1 MLSVFGLT
9 GRGRKPYVIDVLRDG
24 VMFKRVRKGCGGVRG
39 EGGFMFLWLG
49 EGLRCCVCFFTFN
62 GDGLLWSFVDVMVLC
77 MVLCMCTC

>member
-24 VMFKRVRKGCGGVRG
+24 VMFKRVRKG
-39 EGGFMFLWLG
+39 
-49 EGLRCCVCFFTFN
+49 FN